1 MKHLEAPDHVSDV
14 LPADLLERIRER
26 APSYD
31 RENRFPDE
39 DFAELAAAGYLKVLL
54 PVSDG
59 GSGWNLG
66 TLATAQR
73 LLAAHAPATA
83 LAVNMHHVWAGVA
96 HILGA
101 RGDDRLGFVQEWIRD
116 GHVMAFGISEPGND
130 QVLFDSLT
138 AAEEHDGGVRLT
150 GRKIFTSLSPV
161 WTRLGVFGKLGA
173 GEEAELVHGFVDRAD
188 PGVSTGDDWDTLGM
202 RATQSSSTRLEG
214 AFVPGEWLH
223 TRLPVGPQPDPL
235 IFGIF
240 ASFLTL
246 TASVYTGLADRALE
260 LAAQV
265 PARRTSLK
273 HGTTLDRDPDIRWQ
287 IAHAG
292 MDILALDALIRRTT
306 ADLDGLVDH
315 GAGWFPR
322 LVTLRTRAGDT
333 ARSTVETALKV
344 SGGGQYF
351 RGSEL
356 ERLYRDALAS
366 LYHPSDAES
375 AHGTVA
381 AWLLGPL
388 A

>member
-1 MKHLEAPDHVSDV
+1 MKHLDVPDRVRTVLSD
-14 LPADLLERIRER
+14 DLLERIRSR
-26 APSYD
+26 APDYD
-31 RENRFPDE
+31 RENRFADD
-39 DFAELAAAGYLKVLL
+39 DFAELTAAGYLKALL
-54 PVSDG
+54 PVADG
-59 GSGWNLG
+59 GAGWDLG

-83 LAVNMHHVWAGVA
+83 LAVNMHQVWAGVA
-96 HILGA
+96 QILSA
-101 RGDDRLGFVQEWIRD
+101 RGDDRLRFVQEWIRD

-138 AAEEHDGGVRLT
+138 VAEEYDGGVRLT

-173 GEEAELVHGFVDRAD
+173 GDDAQLVHGFVDRAD
-188 PGVSTGDDWDTLGM
+188 AGVSSASDWDTLGM
-202 RATQSSSTRLEG
+202 RATQSHSTRLDG
-214 AFVPGEWLH
+214 AFVPGGWIH
-223 TRLPVGPQPDPL
+223 TRLPVGPQADAL
-235 IFGIF
+235 VFGIF

-246 TASVYTGLADRALE
+246 TASVYAGVADRALE
-260 LAAQV
+260 LATQL

-273 HGTTLDRDPDIRWQ
+273 QGATLDQDPDIRWQ
-287 IAHAG
+287 VAHAG
-292 MDILALDALIRRTT
+292 MDVLALDALVRQTT

-333 ARSTVETALKV
+333 ARSTVEAALKV

-351 RGSEL
+351 AGSEL
-356 ERLYRDALAS
+356 ERLYRDVLAS

-375 AHGTVA
+375 AHGTLA
-381 AWLLGPL
+381 SWLLGPL
-388 A
+388 E